1 MQTDEI
7 LLSRP
12 VNTLVL
18 NQLNVDARSHGVM
31 DFELI
36 GGVIL
41 VKDELPKVSQSQKVK
56 DENKNMHHGLLID
69 RKQVRKIYAAEIEVF
84 RACLE
89 IRFDESNYHKLIEHS
104 TSFPRTSQKVKNN

>member
-1 MQTDEI
+1 MLVDEI

-18 NQLNVDARSHGVM
+18 NQLNADARSHGVM

-36 GGVIL
+36 GGIVL

-56 DENKNMHHGLLID
+56 EENKNTHHELLID
-69 RKQVRKIYAAEIEVF
+69 RKQVRKIYAAEIEVI
-84 RACLE
+84 RYCPE
-89 IRFDESNYHKLIEHS
+89 IH
-104 TSFPRTSQKVKNN
+104 RTITN